1 MPKQTR
7 HLNKTPQVL
16 KDELPPP
23 EKILELARGCGFVQR
38 LRKLHP
44 ALLLYTLV
52 FGVSA
57 HQHPRVSE
65 FHRKY
70 KSMDNSRD
78 EDDKIR
84 QQSLSKRMNEKMVK
98 FLSQVFLACIDHMSS
113 TSSAELRDHYK
124 AFQTIYILD
133 STIIRLHAKLA
144 ALYPSTRSRIAAG
157 GMKISLLFNAVS
169 HGPEKITIVSE
180 RVHDIKALKIG
191 PWIKGSLILMDLG
204 YYSHRNLNKI
214 VEYGGSF
221 VVRVKKTAK
230 PIVISVISSLSA
242 DNPQVSGSMTLW
254 EYLDSIPQQGMI
266 DLFVQIGFKRRKYG
280 KRQRLDSKI
289 IRVVCFWNEEKGV
302 WHTYMT
308 NLSVQSFSAD
318 EIYLLYRFRWEIE
331 MLFKELKSDF
341 ELGKLLS
348 SRDPV
353 VMVNVYSSLI
363 RLAISHQLYKN
374 MVLAEELESEREKFS
389 PKMWAT
395 VLVENLAIFFNI
407 IRDDLFCSYDVQERV
422 ENLFHTLRCQSKRI
436 VSTASP
442 RSKILNI

>member
-7 HLNKTPQVL
+7 HLNKNPQVL
-16 KDELPPP
+16 RGELPPP
-23 EKILELARGCGFVQR
+23 EKILDIARESGFVER
-38 LRKLHP
+38 LRKLNP

-57 HQHPRVSE
+57 HKHPMVSE
-65 FHRKY
+65 IHRKY
-70 KSMDNSRD
+70 KTMDNSLA

-84 QQSLSKRMNEKMVK
+84 PQSLSKRIDDTMVK
-98 FLSQVFLACIDHMSS
+98 FLSQVFLACIDRMAS
-113 TSSAELRDHYK
+113 TSSAELRDHYRE
-124 AFQTIYILD
+124 FQTIFILD

-144 ALYPSTRSRIAAG
+144 ALFPATRSRIAAG
-157 GMKISLLFNAVS
+157 GMKISVLFNAVT
-169 HGPEKITIVSE
+169 HGPEMISIVSE

-191 PWIKGSLILMDLG
+191 PWIKDCLILMDLG
-204 YYSHRNLNKI
+204 YYSHGNLNKI

-221 VVRVKKTAK
+221 VVRVKKSAK
-230 PIVISVISSLSA
+230 PMVISVVSSLST
-242 DNPQVSGSMTLW
+242 DNPPVSGSTTLW
-254 EYLDSIPQQGMI
+254 KYLESIPQQGII
-266 DLFVQIGFKRRKYG
+266 DLVVQIGFKRRKYR
-280 KRQRLDSKI
+280 KKQRRDSKNV
-289 IRVVCFWNEEKGV
+289 RVVCFWNEENAV

-348 SRDPV
+348 SRNPV
-353 VMVNVYSSLI
+353 VMVNVYASLI
-363 RLAISHQLYKN
+363 RLTISHQLYKN
-374 MVLAEELESEREKFS
+374 MVLAEEFESEREKFS
-389 PKMWAT
+389 PKMWST

-407 IRDDLFCSYDVQERV
+407 ICDELFCSYDVQERV

-436 VSTASP
+436 VPTALT

>member
-16 KDELPPP
+16 RGELPPP
-23 EKILELARGCGFVQR
+23 EKILDIARESGFVER
-38 LRKLHP
+38 LRKLNP

-52 FGVSA
+52 FGVST
-57 HQHPRVSE
+57 HQHPMVSE
-65 FHRKY
+65 IHRKY
-70 KSMDNSRD
+70 KTMDDSRT

-84 QQSLSKRMNEKMVK
+84 QQSLSKRIDDTLVK
-98 FLSQVFLACIDHMSS
+98 FLSQVFLACIDRMAS
-113 TSSAELRDHYK
+113 TSSAELRDHYRE
-124 AFQTIYILD
+124 FQTIFILD

-144 ALYPSTRSRIAAG
+144 ALFPATRSRIAAG
-157 GMKISLLFNAVS
+157 GMKISVLFNAVT
-169 HGPEKITIVSE
+169 HGPEMISIVSE

-191 PWIKGSLILMDLG
+191 PWIKDSLILMDLG
-204 YYSHRNLNKI
+204 YYAHGNLNKI

-221 VVRVKKTAK
+221 VVRVKKAAK
-230 PIVISVISSLSA
+230 PMVISVVYSSST
-242 DNPQVSGSMTLW
+242 DNPPVSGSTTLW
-254 EYLDSIPQQGMI
+254 KYLESIPQQGII
-266 DLFVQIGFKRRKYG
+266 DLVVQIGFKRRKYR
-280 KRQRLDSKI
+280 KKQRRDSKNV
-289 IRVVCFWNEEKGV
+289 RVVCFWNEEKSV

-318 EIYLLYRFRWEIE
+318 EINLLYRFRWEIE

-348 SRDPV
+348 SRNPV
-353 VMVNVYSSLI
+353 VMVNVYASLI
-363 RLAISHQLYKN
+363 RLTISHQLYKN
-374 MVLAEELESEREKFS
+374 MVLAEEFESEREKFS
-389 PKMWAT
+389 PKMWST

-407 IRDDLFCSYDVQERV
+407 IRDELFGSYDVQERV

-436 VSTASP
+436 VPTALT